1 MHSKI
6 AHAIKL
12 KNAPVAILLTD
23 HKPEKALQFRR
34 ELQEEARERRGES
47 CIIPMLV
54 AAANGRTAV
63 LEKDTVQCPGGQVG
77 LCFGAFQLGYIEY
90 FLSSGREG
98 EIEGEYRKKTPE
110 LVREYIRSIPDVSVP
125 TRYVVMKPLVEV
137 TNEEIAEA
145 AIVVFMV
152 NPDQLSALATL
163 ANFDRPTNDNVIT
176 LFGSGCGSVVHQV
189 LEQAGSKWPK
199 AVIGLTDITARKYID
214 KCVLS
219 FSVPFNRFLEMEANV
234 DESFLTKGRDW
245 SEIAKRL

>member
-90 FLSSGREG
+90 FSRAEGTGRLKVS
-98 EIEGEYRKKTPE
+98 IERRLP
-110 LVREYIRSIPDVSVP
+110 SW
-125 TRYVVMKPLVEV
+125 
-137 TNEEIAEA
+137 
-145 AIVVFMV
+145 
-152 NPDQLSALATL
+152 
-163 ANFDRPTNDNVIT
+163 
-176 LFGSGCGSVVHQV
+176 CGST
-189 LEQAGSKWPK
+189 LEAFPTSQCRRATW
-199 AVIGLTDITARKYID
+199 
-214 KCVLS
+214 
-219 FSVPFNRFLEMEANV
+219 
-234 DESFLTKGRDW
+234 
-245 SEIAKRL
+245 